1 MEELLDWRF
10 VLTPYATT
18 QWTIKNIVRK
28 RYYIFGF
35 KIMDLV
41 END

>member
-1 MEELLDWRF
+1 MEKVIDWRF
-10 VLTPYATT
+10 LLTPYATT
-18 QWTIKNIVRK
+18 RWTVKNIVRK
-28 RYYIFGF
+28 RCYIFGF

>member
-1 MEELLDWRF
+1 MEKLIDWRF

-18 QWTIKNIVRK
+18 VWTVKNIVRK

-41 END
+41 ETN